1 MLHVPGDEG
10 RGVPGEL
17 FAITETYREGTIKVT
32 RERRWTWT
40 GARLPAA
47 TLARLRAE
55 SQRLFETDRLRWIDL
70 AAHPNEAEA
79 AHVRSFDDP
88 RARAVL
94 QRFHDR
100 YAELARRRGTAQ
112 IGAQD
117 GPLAAQLGAL
127 GYGDGAGAASA
138 SARLP
143 ELPPPGEALLR

>member
-1 MLHVPGDEG
+1 
-10 RGVPGEL
+10 
-17 FAITETYREGTIKVT
+17 
-32 RERRWTWT
+32 
-40 GARLPAA
+40 LPAA

-55 SQRLFETDRLRWIDL
+55 SQKLFETDRLRWIDL
-70 AAHPNEAEA
+70 AAHPDEAAA

-112 IGAQD
+112 IGEQD
-117 GPLAAQLGAL
+117 EALAAQLRAL

-138 SARLP
+138 GARLP
-143 ELPPPGEALLR
+143 ELPPPGAALLR